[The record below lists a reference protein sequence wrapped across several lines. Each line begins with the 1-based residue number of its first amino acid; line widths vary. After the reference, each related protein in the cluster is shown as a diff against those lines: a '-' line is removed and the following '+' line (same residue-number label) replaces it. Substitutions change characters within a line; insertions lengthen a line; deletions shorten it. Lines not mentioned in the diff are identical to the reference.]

1 MTPYKSKFSENNEEI
16 ERLKREIQ
24 SQKEE
29 QARLDQEI
37 KKIKQD
43 SIENLKFLLPR
54 VKTEEEESNIRE
66 LISEM
71 EKEETNVEDVN
82 RRLDI
87 MFQKIIDNW
96 GK

>member
-37 KKIKQD
+37 KKVRQD
-43 SIENLKFLLPR
+43 SIETLKSLLFK

-71 EKEETNVEDVN
+71 EKEEMDIEDVN
-82 RRLDI
+82 RRIDI